1 RLSKN
6 LPSAPVPMDVSANKG
21 LELNGRDAEILISSS
36 TLRIHAKPREV
47 ALDEGLELNGGIRN
61 SSIISRMVVEGYDT
75 SPPRE
80 DVEEALKKHFASRGI
95 NLMHV
100 SVPVDYKCRNRR
112 RALIYVNGECEAEAL
127 KLDGSYVGGL
137 VSKKKSNVGGRILT
151 ITAYPFDDNSL
162 EHLFAPTSVIDEY
175 RQHTLKVRGFD
186 TSLSLNDIEKMLL
199 RVFPGSDCFPLCDG
213 SVLLY
218 LRGHYAMDEALKLSG
233 GSVEG
238 FKFAVTEVLP
248 ETVIETG
255 ISLATVRSFGFRG

>member
-1 RLSKN
+1 SL
-6 LPSAPVPMDVSANKG
+6 LT
-21 LELNGRDAEILISSS
+21 S

-47 ALDEGLELNGGIRN
+47 AMDEGLELNGGIRN

-75 SPPRE
+75 SPTRE

-137 VSKKKSNVGGRILT
+137 VSKKKSGRILT

-199 RVFPGSDCFPLCDG
+199 RVFSGSDCFPLCDG

-218 LRGHYAMDEALKLSG
+218 LRGQYAMDDALKLSG
-233 GSVEG
+233 GSVQG

-255 ISLATVRSFGFRG
+255 ISLATARSFGFRG

>member
-1 RLSKN
+1 
-6 LPSAPVPMDVSANKG
+6 MDVSANKG

-36 TLRIHAKPREV
+36 TLRIHVKPREV

-75 SPPRE
+75 SPRRE

-95 NLMHV
+95 KLMHV

-199 RVFPGSDCFPLCDG
+199 RVFPGSDCFPLWDG

-218 LRGHYAMDEALKLSG
+218 LRGQYAMDEALKHSG

-255 ISLATVRSFGFRG
+255 ISLATARSFGFRG

>member
-1 RLSKN
+1 
-6 LPSAPVPMDVSANKG
+6 MDVSANKG

-137 VSKKKSNVGGRILT
+137 VSKKKVT
-151 ITAYPFDDNSL
+151 
-162 EHLFAPTSVIDEY
+162 VIDEY

>member
-1 RLSKN
+1 
-6 LPSAPVPMDVSANKG
+6 
-21 LELNGRDAEILISSS
+21 
-36 TLRIHAKPREV
+36 
-47 ALDEGLELNGGIRN
+47 
-61 SSIISRMVVEGYDT
+61 MVVEGYDT
-75 SPPRE
+75 SPRRE
-80 DVEEALKKHFASRGI
+80 DVEEALKNHFASRGI
-95 NLMHV
+95 KLMHV

-137 VSKKKSNVGGRILT
+137 VSKKKVT
-151 ITAYPFDDNSL
+151 
-162 EHLFAPTSVIDEY
+162 VIDEY

-186 TSLSLNDIEKMLL
+186 TCLSLNDIEKMLL

-218 LRGHYAMDEALKLSG
+218 LRGQYSMDEALKLSG

-255 ISLATVRSFGFRG
+255 ISLATARSFGFCG

>member
-1 RLSKN
+1 
-6 LPSAPVPMDVSANKG
+6 M
-21 LELNGRDAEILISSS
+21 
-36 TLRIHAKPREV
+36 
-47 ALDEGLELNGGIRN
+47 
-61 SSIISRMVVEGYDT
+61 
-75 SPPRE
+75 
-80 DVEEALKKHFASRGI
+80 
-95 NLMHV
+95 
-100 SVPVDYKCRNRR
+100 
-112 RALIYVNGECEAEAL
+112 
-127 KLDGSYVGGL
+127 
-137 VSKKKSNVGGRILT
+137 GGRILT